1 MEERINDK
9 IDEIEKY
16 LEELERD
23 IPENFE
29 EYVNNITRKAACE
42 RHAERIIEAIVD
54 LAFLF
59 AKKRKFETPREEE
72 GIFIVLASNK
82 IISMELARNLKEA
95 KSMRNILA
103 HKYGEVN
110 DAIVFHSVSEELR
123 GDAEEFIKRVSECLN

>member
-29 EYVNNITRKAACE
+29 EYVNNTTRKAACE

-95 KSMRNILA
+95 KGMRNILA

-110 DAIVFHSVSEELR
+110 DAIVFNSVSEELR
-123 GDAEEFIKRVSECLN
+123 GDAEEFIKNVMECLN

>member
-9 IDEIEKY
+9 IDEIENY

-29 EYVNNITRKAACE
+29 EYVNNTTKKAACE

-95 KSMRNILA
+95 KGMRNILA
-103 HKYGEVN
+103 HKYGEVD

-123 GDAEEFIKRVSECLN
+123 GDAEEFIKRVSECLD